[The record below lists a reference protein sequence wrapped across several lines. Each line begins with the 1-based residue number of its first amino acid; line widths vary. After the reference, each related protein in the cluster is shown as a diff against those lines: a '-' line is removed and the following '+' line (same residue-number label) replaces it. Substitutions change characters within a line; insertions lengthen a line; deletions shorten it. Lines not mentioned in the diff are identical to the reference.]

1 MQRFLFQ
8 LFWLVSVLMSE
19 QEVLQNQP
27 VLKLLLLLYAANNN
41 RHLWITR
48 AVHIN
53 INFLATGFAVFYNCS
68 PFVQSDLSGG

>member
-48 AVHIN
+48 AVHN
-53 INFLATGFAVFYNCS
+53 KYQLSSHWLCS
-68 PFVQSDLSGG
+68 LL

>member
-48 AVHIN
+48 AVHNKYRKRPIRGC
-53 INFLATGFAVFYNCS
+53 IEI
-68 PFVQSDLSGG
+68 SGCCM

>member
-41 RHLWITR
+41 RHLWRDCEKKSVNKI
-48 AVHIN
+48 
-53 INFLATGFAVFYNCS
+53 L
-68 PFVQSDLSGG
+68 L

>member
-27 VLKLLLLLYAANNN
+27 VLKLLLLLYAATNN

-48 AVHIN
+48 AVHN
-53 INFLATGFAVFYNCS
+53 KY
-68 PFVQSDLSGG
+68 QLSGHWLCSLL

>member
-41 RHLWITR
+41 RHLWI
-48 AVHIN
+48 N

>member
-48 AVHIN
+48 AVLN
-53 INFLATGFAVFYNCS
+53 KY
-68 PFVQSDLSGG
+68 QLSGHWLCSLL

>member
-27 VLKLLLLLYAANNN
+27 VLKLLLLLYAANNSK
-41 RHLWITR
+41 HLWIAR
-48 AVHIN
+48 AVYN
-53 INFLATGFAVFYNCS
+53 KYQLFAHWLYN
-68 PFVQSDLSGG
+68 LL

>member
-48 AVHIN
+48 
-53 INFLATGFAVFYNCS
+53 
-68 PFVQSDLSGG
+68 VQIPAHLTTHSAKS